1 MRLYISCNPSV
12 LQLEVIELDQP
23 LSEAGVLKHLETVRW
38 WQRSSLFRFIRAHL
52 RRYMEVEITETCS
65 YIGACQA
72 ANGKSSPNIFQS
84 PLFDG
89 LRGDLLPFH
98 LIVFRT
104 CQAMAHFE
112 EIDLVHKA
120 PGIRGFPREV
130 GWRLAA
136 TFVLDPNCIK
146 SHRKKEHKGRP
157 QTGMRG
163 EDVRS
168 WQGSR
173 TRPLRTPSTPVEQQ
187 HRTDHIKRTIVS
199 SGQWPSN

>member
-1 MRLYISCNPSV
+1 MYVCMRLYISCNPSV

-23 LSEAGVLKHLETVRW
+23 LSEAGVLTLFDGGRGAA
-38 WQRSSLFRFIRAHL
+38 SSDLSEHIYI

-120 PGIRGFPREV
+120 PGIRGPPRS
-130 GWRLAA
+130 GLALGCHVCA
-136 TFVLDPNCIK
+136 
-146 SHRKKEHKGRP
+146 
-157 QTGMRG
+157 
-163 EDVRS
+163 RS
-168 WQGSR
+168 E
-173 TRPLRTPSTPVEQQ
+173 L
-187 HRTDHIKRTIVS
+187 H
-199 SGQWPSN
+199 

>member
-1 MRLYISCNPSV
+1 MRLYIRCNPSV

-23 LSEAGVLKHLETVRW
+23 LSEAGVLK
-38 WQRSSLFRFIRAHL
+38 LFDGGRGAASPIYQSTFKKIL
-52 RRYMEVEITETCS
+52 YMEVQITETCS

-120 PGIRGFPREV
+120 PGIRGSPAQWAGAWLPR
-130 GWRLAA
+130 L
-136 TFVLDPNCIK
+136 C
-146 SHRKKEHKGRP
+146 
-157 QTGMRG
+157 
-163 EDVRS
+163 
-168 WQGSR
+168 
-173 TRPLRTPSTPVEQQ
+173 
-187 HRTDHIKRTIVS
+187 
-199 SGQWPSN
+199 